1 MGKEAVTKKTQLNLA
16 LQGGGSHGAF
26 TWGVLDRL
34 LQESTLEIVGVSGT
48 SAGGINGALLVYGL
62 LAGGAS
68 KAREVLDKFWRTNSA
83 ISSLSPLQ
91 PTLFDKL
98 FSSGNMDFN
107 PIYHYLRQLTF
118 LFTPEQLNPTNF
130 NLLHNVLTSCID
142 FDIIQNR
149 EETKLFLSATN
160 AKTSRIKV
168 FSNKDITVDAV
179 LASSCIPSMFKPVEI
194 AGEYYWDGGYLGN
207 PVLFPLFDHTDCNDV
222 LIVQIDPTHYSDL
235 PHTASEILD
244 RATTMSFNSNLIRE
258 IRAVHFINKMV
269 DTELYTHRKVKK
281 INLHRIHTGD
291 ITSDLN
297 SSSKA
302 NTSMQF
308 LLYLHDSGY
317 QMADEWILE
326 NYDQIGQKSTF
337 NIEDVFY

>member
-1 MGKEAVTKKTQLNLA
+1 MVKDAITKKTQLNLA

-34 LQESTLEIVGVSGT
+34 LKEDALEIVGVSGT

-62 LAGGAS
+62 LAGGDA
-68 KAREVLDKFWRTNSA
+68 KARDVLAKFWRTNSA

-91 PTLFDKL
+91 PTLLDQL
-98 FSSGNMDFN
+98 SSSGNMDFN
-107 PIYHYLRQLTF
+107 PFYHFLRQLTF
-118 LFTPEQLNPTNF
+118 LFTPEQLNPYNL
-130 NLLHNVLTSCID
+130 NLLRHILNHCID
-142 FDIIQNR
+142 FEVFQGSN
-149 EETKLFLSATN
+149 ETKLFLSATN

-168 FSNKDITVDAV
+168 FSNNEITVDSV

-194 AGEYYWDGGYLGN
+194 DGEYYWDGGYLGN

-222 LIVQIDPTHYSDL
+222 LIVQIDPTHYPDL

-258 IRAVHFINKMV
+258 MRAVHFINKMV

-291 ITSDLN
+291 ITSSLN

-308 LLYLHDSGY
+308 LSYLHDCGY
-317 QMADEWILE
+317 QLTDKWILE
-326 NYDQIGQKSTF
+326 NLDSVGQKSTF